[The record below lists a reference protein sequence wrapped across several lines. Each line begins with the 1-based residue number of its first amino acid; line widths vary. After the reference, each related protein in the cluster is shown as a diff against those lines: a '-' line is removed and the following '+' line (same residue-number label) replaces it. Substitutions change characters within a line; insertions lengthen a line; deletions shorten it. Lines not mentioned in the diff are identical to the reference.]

1 MDIFCRDLRAG
12 GSTDFVSV
20 FNKLQ
25 DMLVKVEQEEQP
37 QGLWEPSGI
46 EASGLSLDKNNST
59 YVLMMTDGC
68 DTVNNQQQIDK
79 AKEKLQVA
87 IEGYG
92 GKQRVWEGAKGLGQI
107 QLTIIFLI
115 NR

>member
-1 MDIFCRDLRAG
+1 M
-12 GSTDFVSV
+12 SV

-25 DMLVKVEQEEQP
+25 DMLVKVGQEAQP

-46 EASGLSLDKNNST
+46 EASSLSLDKNNPT

-107 QLTIIFLI
+107 QLTIISLI